1 MGMFNLSSGM
11 NDEEPEGEELFFII
25 GMLLSL
31 ILFHLL
37 YD

>member
-1 MGMFNLSSGM
+1 MFNLSSGM
-11 NDEEPEGEELFFII
+11 NDKEPNGELFFII
-25 GMLLSL
+25 GMLLAL